1 MLNENFFKINPILLI
16 CFTLLSQLFTVFS
29 QRPSANVSFIFLKVI
44 LLNYF
49 HLFIGR
55 CWVLLAAFLW
65 LQWAGSTPH
74 CGAEAE
80 GPRGPSICSSRAL
93 EHRLSWRLGLV
104 ALRHVGSSWTRDQ
117 THVPCIARQILN
129 HWPPPRNFSSYFFL
143 TEYAWYH

>member
-1 MLNENFFKINPILLI
+1 MQMLNENFFKINPILLI

-65 LQWAGSTPH
+65 LQ
-74 CGAEAE
+74 
-80 GPRGPSICSSRAL
+80 
-93 EHRLSWRLGLV
+93 
-104 ALRHVGSSWTRDQ
+104 
-117 THVPCIARQILN
+117 
-129 HWPPPRNFSSYFFL
+129 
-143 TEYAWYH
+143 